1 MAAAGQRMVVS
12 RIDARQNHL
21 LISANSLV
29 VEEVCDP
36 VGGVYDGA

>member
-1 MAAAGQRMVVS
+1 MAAAGQRMVVT
-12 RIDARQNHL
+12 RIDARQNHF

-29 VEEVCDP
+29 VEEICDP